1 MMGYGFGGGLGSL
14 AWGLSMLVTML
25 LPVVIIVGIV
35 YLGLSLLERRKK
47 DSFQDAGFQDPL
59 IIVKRRFANGEI
71 TKEEFG
77 KIKEELIKG

>member
-35 YLGLSLLERRKK
+35 YLGLSLLERRKN
-47 DSFQDAGFQDPL
+47 SFQDAGFQDPL

-77 KIKEELIKG
+77 RIKEELIKV